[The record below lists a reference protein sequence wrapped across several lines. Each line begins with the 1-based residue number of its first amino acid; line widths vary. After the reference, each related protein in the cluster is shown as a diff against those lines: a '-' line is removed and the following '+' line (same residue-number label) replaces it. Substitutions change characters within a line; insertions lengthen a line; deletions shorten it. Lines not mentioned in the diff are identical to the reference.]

1 MKKNK
6 KSVFLVS
13 SILGCTALV
22 SVGFAAWVI
31 TGSPAEH
38 EVTGGTIQVDT
49 VDNKV
54 VSFVTASSGWVG
66 ADDQLDPNS
75 NKIVFG
81 GKATKGEEWLVNET
95 LENLTVTYRFVI
107 ENYEALDSV
116 TATITASDSEKYQDA
131 VEAGYVAELPTIAPI
146 EHGVRGWTAVADQP
160 TQMSYDL
167 EITFKW
173 GEYFESK
180 NPMEYYNDGTKT
192 AATHGAEAER
202 KLTELYTLLSGV
214 TYTLTLTATASTGA

>member
-31 TGSPAEH
+31 TGSPAEK
-38 EVTGGTIQVDT
+38 TADGTIQVDT
-49 VDNKV
+49 VDNNI
-54 VSFVTASSGWVG
+54 VSFV
-66 ADDQLDPNS
+66 DDQCKWNGS
-75 NKIVFG
+75 NQIIFG
-81 GKATKGEEWLVNET
+81 GVAAEEGDWLVNET
-95 LENLTVTYRFVI
+95 LQNLTVTYHFVI
-107 ENYEALDSV
+107 ENYNALDSV
-116 TATITASDSEKYQDA
+116 SATITASNSTNYTSA
-131 VEAGYVAELPTIAPI
+131 VSKGYVAELPTIAPI
-146 EHGVRGWTAVADQP
+146 EHGDEGWTAVDGKP

-167 EITFKW
+167 EITFNW
-173 GEYFESK
+173 GEYFGSK
-180 NPMEYYNDGTKT
+180 NPMDYYNNGTKT
-192 AATHGAEAER
+192 AATHGAEAEQ

>member
-31 TGSPAEH
+31 TGSPAEK
-38 EVTGGTIQVDT
+38 TADGTIQVDT
-49 VDNKV
+49 VDNNI

-81 GKATKGEEWLVNET
+81 GKATTGREWLVNET
-95 LENLTVTYRFVI
+95 LENRTVTYRFVI
-107 ENYEALDSV
+107 ENYNALDSV
-116 TATITASDSEKYQDA
+116 SATITASNSTNYTSA
-131 VEAGYVAELPTIAPI
+131 VSKGYVAELPTIAPI
-146 EHGVRGWTAVADQP
+146 EHGDKGWTAVGGKP

-167 EITFKW
+167 EITFNW
-173 GEYFESK
+173 GEYFGSK

-192 AATHGAEAER
+192 AATHGVDAEQ

>member
-49 VDNKV
+49 VDDNV

-66 ADDQLDPNS
+66 ADDQLDSNS

-81 GKATKGEEWLVNET
+81 GRATTGGEWLVNET
-95 LENLTVTYRFVI
+95 LENRTVTYRFVI

-116 TATITASDSEKYQDA
+116 TATITPSDPEKYQDA
-131 VEAGYVAELPTIAPI
+131 VEAGYIAALPTFEPI
-146 EHGVRGWTAVADQP
+146 EKGTGFATVDGHP

-167 EITFKW
+167 EITFNW
-173 GEYFESK
+173 GNFFDEK
-180 NPMEYYNDGTKT
+180 NPMDYYNDGTKT
-192 AATHGAEAER
+192 AATHGAEAKQ

>member
-31 TGSPAEH
+31 TGSPAEK
-38 EVTGGTIQVDT
+38 TADGTIQVDT
-49 VDNKV
+49 VDNNI
-54 VSFVTASSGWVG
+54 VSFVN
-66 ADDQLDPNS
+66 DQCKWNGS
-75 NKIVFG
+75 NQIIFG
-81 GKATKGEEWLVNET
+81 GVAAEEGDWLVNET
-95 LENLTVTYRFVI
+95 LQNLTVTYRFVI

-131 VEAGYVAELPTIAPI
+131 VEAGYIAALPTFEPI
-146 EHGVRGWTAVADQP
+146 EKGEGFATVAGQP

-167 EITFKW
+167 EITFNW
-173 GEYFESK
+173 GEYFGSK
-180 NPMEYYNDGTKT
+180 NPMDYYNDGKKT
-192 AATHGAEAER
+192 AATHGAEAEQ

>member
-31 TGSPAEH
+31 TGSPAEK
-38 EVTGGTIQVDT
+38 TADGTIQVDT
-49 VDNKV
+49 VDNNI

-81 GKATKGEEWLVNET
+81 GRATKGGEWLVNET

-180 NPMEYYNDGTKT
+180 NPMDYYNDGTKT
-192 AATHGAEAER
+192 AATDGADAEQ

>member
-49 VDNKV
+49 VDNNV

-81 GKATKGEEWLVNET
+81 GKVTTGGEWLVNET
-95 LENLTVTYRFVI
+95 LENRTVTYRFVI

-131 VEAGYVAELPTIAPI
+131 VDAKYIAALPTFEPI
-146 EHGVRGWTAVADQP
+146 EKGEGFVTVAGQP

-167 EITFKW
+167 EITFNW
-173 GEYFESK
+173 GEEFGFK